1 MAECPGPLMV
11 TKEIAVEPLPRPFRW
26 ARDRVPASRA
36 FQSPEVDQF
45 VLHQEEVAGDEE
57 TTPEEVEPR
66 QLGSLAQAVLCE
78 ANKVTD
84 SNEPGDI
91 DWRALGDSIC
101 RILVFQREQEDE
113 LAWQAARRGLTPEQ
127 WAAEAIVGFVRDWIE
142 TER

>member
-1 MAECPGPLMV
+1 M
-11 TKEIAVEPLPRPFRW
+11 KKPRRK
-26 ARDRVPASRA
+26 RLNPASWGH
-36 FQSPEVDQF
+36 SPK
-45 VLHQEEVAGDEE
+45 
-57 TTPEEVEPR
+57 
-66 QLGSLAQAVLCE
+66 QALRE